1 MFQKAKTTNKLTA
14 LLLVFV
20 MLLVLVPSM
29 TITVSAMQ
37 VFTKTLT
44 GKTITLDVEPSDTIE
59 NVKAKIW
66 DKEGI
71 PVDQQRLIF
80 AGKELADDRTLAD
93 YNIQKESTLH
103 LVLKAYADYLPAE
116 ADDADAL
123 AAKVVKFNGYD
134 WYLIE
139 DNSTSETEGTVTLFA
154 KDTIGSSRFD
164 NSNNVYSGSMVKSYL
179 DKLTA
184 EGGTFADVADA
195 IVSTDLED
203 VTVTGAKLW
212 LLSKDEVIT
221 TYKLSTA
228 LNKCSN
234 DWWLRTPVTSSYLI
248 YVNGTSG
255 SVVNAGNFHMNTYGV
270 RPALQL
276 DLSKV
281 EFDSETKTFAVP
293 TPGAYAGYVPAE
305 ADDAD
310 ALAAKV
316 VKFNG
321 YDWYL
326 IEDNSTSETEGTVTL
341 LAKECVGAST
351 FGDNNTYSG
360 STVETYV
367 NNWYADNI
375 STSAKAAVS
384 GDMFLLTT
392 EQANAITNADV
403 LRCSQADEASFNK
416 WWLSSPGSNKFYAAC
431 VFGDSGD
438 VSNSGS
444 LLTMYG
450 VRPALNLDLSK
461 VEFNSETKTFALP
474 AAVTEYPLWVGG
486 VLVTSENMSGEGWN
500 YAADTNTLT
509 LNGYTNSGTARA
521 DIQSGVNNAAIY
533 YNDNMFSPN
542 PLTIQLAEGTTNS
555 LTMTGDR
562 VYGIYVFGSALTIT
576 GNGTLNVQS
585 DDMAINDAWGVAITG
600 GTVNAASSA
609 YYGIG
614 SVTIGADI
622 SSVTITGKLGAIYGG
637 SNEEQELI
645 NAVAGTGWTDTAGT
659 TGKAYIAIS
668 TTGQNVS
675 SYKKVYF
682 TPHTHDFTYS
692 ANGATITATCNGA
705 GTCSLTDNKAT
716 LTIAAPDNLTYDKS
730 AKAAVITDANAIQ
743 GTAKVQYQTKNG
755 STYGEATETAPTNA
769 GTYKASITVGGA
781 TASVEYTIAKAN
793 PTYSAP
799 TGLTATYGDTLAD
812 VTLPTGWSWA
822 NDTQS
827 VGAVGT
833 NTFKATFTPADTTNY
848 NTVENV
854 DVTVKVNQ
862 AEITPTVTLEGWT
875 YGQEPNAP
883 SVSGNVGNG
892 TVTYTYATKGSDNFS
907 ATVPTNPGNYT
918 VKATIAATT
927 NCNGGTAT
935 ADFTI
940 AKADSVPATV
950 TANKLTC
957 DGTEKALV
965 TVTGE
970 VAGGEMQYA
979 LGKDAQTAPEDGWST
994 DVPAATNT
1002 GTYFVWYKVVAD
1014 DNHNGSTP
1022 ACVEVT
1028 IDPNYTVKEV
1038 TGLSGNGKDEWT
1050 KGGEDGV
1057 VITIK
1062 DSGEDNSFDHF
1073 TGVKLDGQ
1081 LLTKDVDYT
1090 VTKSSTIVTLLPA
1103 TLEKLSVGEHTVTV
1117 LFDNGEVGTDLT
1129 VKAANSGNPTSPQTG
1144 DNSHMGLWIAIM
1156 ILSLCALA
1164 TTLFI
1169 GKKKRVFDR

>member
-1 MFQKAKTTNKLTA
+1 MFQKAKTTNKLTV

-20 MLLVLVPSM
+20 MLLVLVSSM

-123 AAKVVKFNGYD
+123 AAKVVKFNGRD
-134 WYLIE
+134 WYMIE
-139 DNSTSETEGTVTLFA
+139 DNSSSATSGTVTLLSA
-154 KDTIGSSRFD
+154 DTSFGTKTFGD
-164 NSNNVYSGSMVKSYL
+164 EENYSNKYSTSQVKAYL
-179 DKLTA
+179 DSMT
-184 EGGTFADVADA
+184 GTNGAFADVADA
-195 IVSTDLED
+195 IETVNLTTNKYNSTE
-203 VTVTGAKLW
+203 VYETVNGVKLY
-212 LLSKDEVIT
+212 LLSTEEAKSLPENVRKAEFT
-221 TYKLSTA
+221 GGTCTYSE
-228 LNKCSN
+228 
-234 DWWLRTPVTSSYLI
+234 WWLRSPGYDYDMAALVYGADGAGDMAE
-248 YVNGTSG
+248 YVHGG
-255 SVVNAGNFHMNTYGV
+255 DVIDFGNNVRYDAWGV
-270 RPALQL
+270 RPALQ
-276 DLSKV
+276 
-281 EFDSETKTFAVP
+281 
-293 TPGAYAGYVPAE
+293 
-305 ADDAD
+305 
-310 ALAAKV
+310 
-316 VKFNG
+316 
-321 YDWYL
+321 
-326 IEDNSTSETEGTVTL
+326 
-341 LAKECVGAST
+341 
-351 FGDNNTYSG
+351 
-360 STVETYV
+360 
-367 NNWYADNI
+367 
-375 STSAKAAVS
+375 
-384 GDMFLLTT
+384 
-392 EQANAITNADV
+392 
-403 LRCSQADEASFNK
+403 
-416 WWLSSPGSNKFYAAC
+416 
-431 VFGDSGD
+431 
-438 VSNSGS
+438 
-444 LLTMYG
+444 
-450 VRPALNLDLSK
+450 LDLSK

-474 AAVTEYPLWVGG
+474 AAAVTEYPLWVGG

-692 ANGATITATCNGA
+692 ADGAAITATCNGA

-833 NTFKATFTPADTTNY
+833 NTFKATFTPEDTDNY
-848 NTVENV
+848 NVLENL
-854 DVTVKVNQ
+854 DVTVTVNQ

-892 TVTYTYATKGSDNFS
+892 TVTYTYATKDSDNFS

-994 DVPAATNT
+994 DIPAATNT

-1014 DNHNGSTP
+1014 ENHNDSTP

-1028 IDPNYTVKEV
+1028 IDPDYTVKEV

-1057 VITIK
+1057 VITVK

-1090 VTKSSTIVTLLPA
+1090 VTKGSTIITLLPA